1 MGQCIGMCCPPP
13 DDDSGIASESS
24 PLLGRADDRSRIL
37 PVDVDLNYPRDDSE
51 QSKLDKI
58 VRSTAT
64 AFVDINSDRDV
75 SIGTTRDKESIYQ
88 STLASLPKQETNAIL
103 PDCGTEDASEVF
115 SKTSVTQTDINQ
127 IEKQAEQADTS
138 MGGFRITS
146 EESLVEDFNNTPKY

>member
-1 MGQCIGMCCPPP
+1 MGQCFQICCPPP

-24 PLLGRADDRSRIL
+24 PLLGRANDRSRAL
-37 PVDVDLNYPRDDSE
+37 PVDVDENYPRDDE

-88 STLASLPKQETNAIL
+88 STLASLPKQETSAIL
-103 PDCGTEDASEVF
+103 PDCGTEDANEVF
-115 SKTSVTQTDINQ
+115 SKSCITQTDIAR
-127 IEKQAEQADTS
+127 IEKEAEQADAS
-138 MGGFRITS
+138 MSGFRITT
-146 EESLVEDFNNTPKY
+146 EESLVEDFNNTPKF